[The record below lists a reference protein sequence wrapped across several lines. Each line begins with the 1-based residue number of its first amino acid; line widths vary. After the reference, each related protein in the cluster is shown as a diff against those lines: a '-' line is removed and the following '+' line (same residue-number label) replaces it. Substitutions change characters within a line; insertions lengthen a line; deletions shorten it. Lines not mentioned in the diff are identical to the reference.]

1 MSRRRSRVR
10 GVNKLRRTLK
20 RIDPEV
26 TADVKTAIRE
36 GAEAIQA
43 DAIKLVPKDTG
54 DLARAIDYRVSSDGL
69 AAVVGPAARA
79 AEIVRRK
86 TGSAFKASQVRLS
99 KRNKKLMFEF
109 YKGWWIER
117 GTKGSTKRTIPFY
130 KGWWIGRGTKGSTKR
145 NIPPQ
150 PARPFMKPAF
160 DLNESWILG
169 RVKAGINKALDR
181 ASKGGGND

>member
-1 MSRRRSRVR
+1 MRRSRVQ

-20 RIDPEV
+20 RIDPEI
-26 TADVKTAIRE
+26 TSGVKIAIRE

-54 DLARAIDYRVSSDGL
+54 DLARSIDYRVSSDGL
-69 AAVVGPAARA
+69 SAVVGPAARA

-86 TGSAFKASQVRLS
+86 TGSAFKASHVRLS
-99 KRNKKLMFEF
+99 ARNKKLMFEYF
-109 YKGWWIER
+109 KGWWVER
-117 GTKGSTKRTIPFY
+117 GTKGSPKH
-130 KGWWIGRGTKGSTKR
+130 

-150 PARPFMKPAF
+150 PARPFMKPAY

-169 RVKAGINKALDR
+169 RVKTGINKALDR
-181 ASKGGGND
+181 ASRGAGND

>member
-1 MSRRRSRVR
+1 MSRRRSRVQ

-43 DAIKLVPKDTG
+43 DAINLVPRDTG
-54 DLARAIDYRVSSDGL
+54 DLARSIDYRVSSDGL

-86 TGSAFKASQVRLS
+86 TGSAFKAAQVRLS
-99 KRNKKLMFEF
+99 ARNKKLMFEF

-117 GTKGSTKRTIPFY
+117 GTKGSP
-130 KGWWIGRGTKGSTKR
+130 KR